1 MMNYNRD
8 SKNSIMKNQMIL
20 IVIIYQ
26 SYNIT

>member
-26 SYNIT
+26 SYNII